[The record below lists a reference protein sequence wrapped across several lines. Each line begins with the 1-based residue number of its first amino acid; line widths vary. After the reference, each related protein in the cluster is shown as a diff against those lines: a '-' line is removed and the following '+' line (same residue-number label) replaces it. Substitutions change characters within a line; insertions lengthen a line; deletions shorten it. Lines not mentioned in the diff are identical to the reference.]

1 MATFTEI
8 TTIIDNL
15 VIDLEAALG
24 HGVAMNQSSA
34 AVAATTPGDADAVW
48 GSGNA
53 NLAPIAQRF
62 LKRALIA
69 QRQMKNIGTAGET
82 T

>member
-8 TTIIDNL
+8 DTIVDNL
-15 VIDLEAALG
+15 VIDLIAALG
-24 HGVAMNQSSA
+24 AEQKANLGNS

-53 NLAPIAQRF
+53 NLAGIGHYLLHKALVAQR
-62 LKRALIA
+62 RIDLITSSGIA
-69 QRQMKNIGTAGET
+69 T
-82 T
+82 